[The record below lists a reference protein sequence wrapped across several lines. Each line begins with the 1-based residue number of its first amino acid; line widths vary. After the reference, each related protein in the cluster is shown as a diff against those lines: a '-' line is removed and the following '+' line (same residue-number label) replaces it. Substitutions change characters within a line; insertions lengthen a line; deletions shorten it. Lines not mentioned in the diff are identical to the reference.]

1 MDKRLIY
8 KLCRMDDWQVAVA
21 QGTYTGSEHD
31 TRDGFIHCSAADQVA
46 DSAARYF
53 PGEDV
58 VLLTVDSAQL
68 GDAVKWE
75 EAKRGIFPHIYGPL
89 PITAVIGVEFVRWT
103 ADGHDV
109 PFLPGA

>member
-8 KLCRMDDWQVAVA
+8 KLCRMDDWQAAVA
-21 QGTYTGSEHD
+21 EGTYTGSEHD
-31 TRDGFIHCSAADQVA
+31 KRDGFIHCSAADQVA

-75 EAKRGIFPHIYGPL
+75 EAKRGTFPHIYGPL
-89 PITAVIGVEFVRWT
+89 PISAVTGVEFVRWSG
-103 ADGHDV
+103 DGHDV
-109 PFLPGA
+109 PFLPDA